1 MAKQTT
7 DSFPEEREE
16 IILDVLQRQGKIRVT
31 EVCDILSIAP
41 STARLLLQSMQDKGL
56 LQRTHG
62 GAIPV
67 DKPEQP
73 KSTRDFS
80 EIENYE
86 AKLKVARLAASTIK
100 MGIISPLAVELQLIF
115 LQHAF
120 TTDKILPS

>member
-1 MAKQTT
+1 
-7 DSFPEEREE
+7 
-16 IILDVLQRQGKIRVT
+16 
-31 EVCDILSIAP
+31 
-41 STARLLLQSMQDKGL
+41 MQDKGL

-100 MGIISPLAVELQLIF
+100 NGDYIAIGSGTTTYLLATCLHDRQDLTIVTDSFPVANELLRDDGITLHCRRMDNETKQF
-115 LQHAF
+115 LPRF
-120 TTDKILPS
+120 IRRTLF

>member
-86 AKLKVARLAASTIK
+86 AKLKVARDRKS
-100 MGIISPLAVELQLIF
+100 VV
-115 LQHAF
+115 
-120 TTDKILPS
+120 

>member
-1 MAKQTT
+1 
-7 DSFPEEREE
+7 
-16 IILDVLQRQGKIRVT
+16 
-31 EVCDILSIAP
+31 
-41 STARLLLQSMQDKGL
+41 MQDKGL

-120 TTDKILPS
+120 TIDKILPS